1 MGWFL
6 HGCCAGRSPAASQ
19 GPHLDVPGQSCV
31 SVGSRMEGP
40 GVTLRACGM
49 LTQGAA
55 ARCGYLPLPHSRGS
69 YRWACFPPS
78 CPPTAQVKASWALVG
93 AELTGGLWVAW
104 EVERVPGPLEPEAPL
119 GRP

>member
-6 HGCCAGRSPAASQ
+6 HGFCAEKSPAASQ

-69 YRWACFPPS
+69 
-78 CPPTAQVKASWALVG
+78 
-93 AELTGGLWVAW
+93 
-104 EVERVPGPLEPEAPL
+104 
-119 GRP
+119 